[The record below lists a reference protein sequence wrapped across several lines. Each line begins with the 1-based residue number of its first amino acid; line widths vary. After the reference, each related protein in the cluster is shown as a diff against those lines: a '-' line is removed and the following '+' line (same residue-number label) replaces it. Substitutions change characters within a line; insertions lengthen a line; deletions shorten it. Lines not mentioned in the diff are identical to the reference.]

1 MYHIR
6 EICRLELRGGG
17 TRRGRG
23 GKGGRGGRGGR
34 GERGQ
39 KILEYSQYRSFTF
52 TLSSDNFSLE

>member
-17 TRRGRG
+17 ARRGGG
-23 GKGGRGGRGGR
+23 GKGERGGR

>member
-17 TRRGRG
+17 ARRGGG
-23 GKGGRGGRGGR
+23 GKGGR

>member
-17 TRRGRG
+17 VRRGGGG
-23 GKGGRGGRGGR
+23 GKGGRGGR

-39 KILEYSQYRSFTF
+39 RILEYSQYRSFTF